1 MPFLALLGPL
11 FSGWFKTI
19 GNVLANIPPLVWYI
33 LGGILALLLAWHVH
47 TGWARVA
54 DKASFNAGY
63 NADFKRADARER
75 VFRASIAELEKD
87 LADKNAESEARAKA
101 YSDAAA
107 SVAVDQKRLDA
118 LARADAGRRGTLE
131 GIRDG
136 AAAKPACKVPDALTE
151 ALGGL

>member
-1 MPFLALLGPL
+1 MSFLLSFLGIGKAIKGFLASLPWQAYAALSAL
-11 FSGWFKTI
+11 I
-19 GNVLANIPPLVWYI
+19 A
-33 LGGILALLLAWHVH
+33 ALLLWHAH
-47 TGWARVA
+47 TVA
-54 DKASFNAGY
+54 EHKAAAANFNAGY
-63 NADFKRADARER
+63 NVDFKRADARER
-75 VFRASIAELEKD
+75 VFRVSIAELEKD

-118 LARADAGRRGTLE
+118 LAKADAGRRGTLE